1 MPIPVRFTYCTGITR
16 AIFRNATLAGSWD
29 ASGRPSAE
37 WSRVPMREFVSP
49 DGDVAFDAVVQLDE
63 SGIGQELRWGVAFD
77 TAERNDAWGIATE
90 ENDLYSTRR
99 ERRFVLQPPG
109 GGGQQEERYHLTHC
123 RRLGAQKHY
132 RDGAARPGIRFSVW
146 APNARGVEVV
156 FGEYVVGDRTRE
168 TGYVDDAG
176 GGTTG
181 APVRLSLR
189 GDGVWASDE
198 NDPALEDFAAY
209 DHRPYMFR
217 VTQDDGTIAYSSD
230 LYSRCQ
236 VGKGRV
242 DPEGRPYAGHYRQ
255 LDGTKSCSVVVDAD
269 TVTGSSSR
277 QDVARVGL
285 GDGGGVLAGRE
296 GLCTRSPSRAGSRTW

>member
-109 GGGQQEERYHLTHC
+109 GGGQQEERYYLTHC
-123 RRLGAQKHY
+123 RRLGANKLY
-132 RDGAARPGIRFSVW
+132 PTAPRARDPLCRLGAERP
-146 APNARGVEVV
+146 E
-156 FGEYVVGDRTRE
+156 
-168 TGYVDDAG
+168 
-176 GGTTG
+176 
-181 APVRLSLR
+181 
-189 GDGVWASDE
+189 
-198 NDPALEDFAAY
+198 
-209 DHRPYMFR
+209 
-217 VTQDDGTIAYSSD
+217 
-230 LYSRCQ
+230 C
-236 VGKGRV
+236 
-242 DPEGRPYAGHYRQ
+242 
-255 LDGTKSCSVVVDAD
+255 
-269 TVTGSSSR
+269 
-277 QDVARVGL
+277 
-285 GDGGGVLAGRE
+285 
-296 GLCTRSPSRAGSRTW
+296 RAGARRESLAADPSGS